1 MTTVVC
7 TRRMMAT
14 DKRATFDGS
23 ASFTVTK
30 MFKIRGSIFGVC
42 GNLEHAMQFIA
53 WRRKPGDKPILID
66 SNFEALE
73 LTAKG
78 EILWWGSGLT
88 AVPIEDEFYAVGTG
102 AAYATGAL
110 EMGAKPVEAIQIA
123 AKHDPSTSP
132 EVQTMSLGRKS

>member
-7 TRRMMAT
+7 NRHMMVT

-23 ASFTVTK
+23 ASFTITK
-30 MFKIRGSIFGVC
+30 IFKIRGSIYGIC

-53 WRRKPGDKPILID
+53 WRRKPGDKPILVD
-66 SNFEALE
+66 SSFNALE
-73 LTAKG
+73 LTPKH
-78 EILWWGSGLT
+78 EILWWGSELVP
-88 AVPIEDEFYAVGTG
+88 VPIEDEFYAIGTG

-110 EMGAKPVEAIQIA
+110 EMGAQPADAIAIA

-132 EVQTMSLGRKS
+132 EVQAMRLGSKA